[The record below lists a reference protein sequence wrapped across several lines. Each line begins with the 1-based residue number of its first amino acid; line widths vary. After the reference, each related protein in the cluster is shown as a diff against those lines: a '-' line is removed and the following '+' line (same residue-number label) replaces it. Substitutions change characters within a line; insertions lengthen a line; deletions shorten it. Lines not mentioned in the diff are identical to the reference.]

1 MKCLRPNLKSQSS
14 ATFPQ
19 GGGGGSNGNYCHWFN
34 ITSRVPWIFFRKL
47 EVYEHEQM
55 KHPKVIISNYLF
67 IHYLKNIAN
76 INKIIYDLINVPAYL
91 YSWTSFAW
99 WKRCSLFRYLDI
111 IFRLYTNTFYKSF
124 ISNVD

>member
-19 GGGGGSNGNYCHWFN
+19 GGRGGQMVIIVTDLTLHPAFRGF
-34 ITSRVPWIFFRKL
+34 FFRKL

-67 IHYLKNIAN
+67 IHYFKNIAN
-76 INKIIYDLINVPAYL
+76 INKIIGYMI
-91 YSWTSFAW
+91 
-99 WKRCSLFRYLDI
+99 
-111 IFRLYTNTFYKSF
+111 
-124 ISNVD
+124 